1 MTIRDEQTQ
10 REKMRKFLAEKSV
23 ERDFGFLQFFAGEGG
38 TDNPGGEGG
47 QAGTEPGQS
56 GQAGQGEEGGT
67 DNPGGTEDNSYIPGA
82 LDPLVESGSVT
93 FDQLLK
99 DNPKLKA
106 QYTSR
111 FNASMSARLKKF
123 EGVDVEEYKE
133 LKQRAESGNL
143 EGDAEVWK
151 TKHDNL
157 KAEMETL
164 SKKQAVQTFALDKS
178 FNREQATLISSLI
191 NLNKLSADDQGE
203 WDGIHDEVERITA
216 QFPTLFTEQPS
227 DNQTNK
233 GDQDKYFPGTQKT
246 SGGGKKL
253 SPEELGRKKAEERN
267 ARRKGVK

>member
-1 MTIRDEQTQ
+1 MTIRGEQTQ
-10 REKMRKFLAEKSV
+10 REKMRNFLADKSV
-23 ERDFGFLQFFAGEGG
+23 QSDYGFLQFFAGEGG
-38 TDNPGGEGG
+38 
-47 QAGTEPGQS
+47 QAGQTDPGQS
-56 GQAGQGEEGGT
+56 DPGQTDPGQTDPGQTDPGGT
-67 DNPGGTEDNSYIPGA
+67 DPGAEDNSYIPGT
-82 LDPLVESGSVT
+82 LDPLVESGSLT

-111 FNASMSARLKKF
+111 FNASMTARLKRF

-157 KAEMETL
+157 KVEMETL

-178 FNREQATLISSLI
+178 YNREQATLISSLI
-191 NLNKLSADDQGE
+191 NLNKLSPDDQGE

-227 DNQTNK
+227 GDQTDK
-233 GDQDKYFPGTQKT
+233 VDQDKYFPGTQKT

-253 SPEELGRKKAEERN
+253 SPEEMGRKKAEERN